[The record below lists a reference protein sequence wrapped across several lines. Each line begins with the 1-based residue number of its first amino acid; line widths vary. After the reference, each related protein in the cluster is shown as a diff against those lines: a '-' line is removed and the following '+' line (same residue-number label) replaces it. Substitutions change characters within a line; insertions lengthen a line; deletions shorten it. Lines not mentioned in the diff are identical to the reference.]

1 MSVNGVGGSRS
12 VTPRVPKLGRRS
24 LPVGL
29 KVVLPFLG
37 LSLIAGIA
45 ASALVGIQLASAAR
59 AQLDAESIR
68 EADSVSASFATFEQ
82 RQLTD
87 LRTLAS
93 TTGVPG
99 ATAAAGADPPRRT
112 ILPSVTN
119 QLPDPLRASAIG
131 IDGKE
136 IISIRADKNHIG
148 QCLCDSGRDL
158 ATWPHVTDVLA
169 GKTDAYGPKYI
180 GVQQDR

>member
-87 LRTLAS
+87 LRTFAS
-93 TTGVPG
+93 TAGVP
-99 ATAAAGADPPRRT
+99 AASASADADSLRRL
-112 ILPSVTN
+112 ILPAVTN
-119 QLPDPLRASAIG
+119 QLPDPLAASVIG
-131 IDGKE
+131 MDGIE
-136 IISIRADKNHIG
+136 MVSIKADKAHIG
-148 QCLCDSGRDL
+148 QCLCGSGRNL
-158 ATWPHVTDVLA
+158 AAWPHVSD
-169 GKTDAYGPKYI
+169 
-180 GVQQDR
+180 